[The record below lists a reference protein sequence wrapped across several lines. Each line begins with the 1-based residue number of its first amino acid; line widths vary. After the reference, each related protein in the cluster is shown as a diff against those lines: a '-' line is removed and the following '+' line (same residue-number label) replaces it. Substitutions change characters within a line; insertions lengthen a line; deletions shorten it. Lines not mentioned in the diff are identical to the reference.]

1 METSNAAPIQSHN
14 HHLFS
19 QMIKMLIASGLGEKE
34 YGFDVSK
41 NRYAKLRY
49 EDIAL
54 VMNRQGFTTST
65 GKAITGT
72 TLKVLVHRI
81 RNKEQGTDWWRQQ
94 TPDWKIF
101 SLPREQQH
109 HKTSPT
115 NSCLVC
121 GIDLKPSSKPLC
133 SADCFTFYHQH
144 KHAPHHPNFPT
155 IFPQMKYE
163 EQFYEERH

>member
-1 METSNAAPIQSHN
+1 METSNAVPNQSHN

-19 QMIKMLIASGLGEKE
+19 QMIKMLVASGLGKKK

-41 NRYAKLRY
+41 NIYAKLRY

-54 VMNRQGFTTST
+54 VMNQQGHTTSKGRPLT
-65 GKAITGT
+65 GE
-72 TLKVLVHRI
+72 TLNKLVQRI
-81 RNKEQGTDWWRQQ
+81 RNKEQGSAWWNERK
-94 TPDWKIF
+94 PDWEWF
-101 SLPREQQH
+101 YSTQEQTN
-109 HKTSPT
+109 KTSP
-115 NSCLVC
+115 NNPCLVC

-144 KHAPHHPNFPT
+144 KHTPHDPRFST
-155 IFPQMKYE
+155 IFHQTNYE